1 MAGLGEGFP
10 YCSCYGYLGAGVSNN
25 VAEYQGLLA
34 CMERAAREENETVIF
49 QVDSSLVAN
58 QMAHHGAWAC
68 RSLDLLPLRD
78 ACRQV
83 VRSLNA
89 ANVSWSVHHIYREY
103 NQAADA
109 LAKGAVDEKVAYAP
123 SAHW

>member
-1 MAGLGEGFP
+1 M
-10 YCSCYGYLGAGVSNN
+10 
-25 VAEYQGLLA
+25 AEYQGLLA

-58 QMAHHGAWAC
+58 QMAHHGAWAF

-83 VRSLNA
+83 GRILDA

-109 LAKGAVDEKVAYAP
+109 LANKAVDEKVAYAP